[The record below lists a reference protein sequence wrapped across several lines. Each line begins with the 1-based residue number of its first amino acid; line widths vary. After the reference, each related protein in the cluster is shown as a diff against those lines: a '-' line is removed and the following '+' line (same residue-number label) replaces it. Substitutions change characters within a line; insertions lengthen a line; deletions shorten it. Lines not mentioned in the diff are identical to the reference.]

1 MAGEV
6 SVTLTYSR
14 SNGSPSD
21 PKDLLTTCCRNLSV
35 LARMENFPGIC
46 PLISNILRA
55 DPGKE
60 NAVIT
65 GRKAWGSIP
74 AEHRPLHVVL
84 THPLNAPGCD
94 AIHITE
100 VETPVEFDTFLPMVD
115 TSVFQSW
122 YLSFPIVVHNIQ

>member
-84 THPLNAPGCD
+84 THRKNFNIGTAENVVKYGIMCIALYLLPLLLSIEKVSVIGGGQR
-94 AIHITE
+94 
-100 VETPVEFDTFLPMVD
+100 FL
-115 TSVFQSW
+115 
-122 YLSFPIVVHNIQ
+122 NICS